1 MSGRDKG
8 HMGEGRRREIGMGEP
23 RRGERK
29 GGREEGGSVKG
40 EEDRM
45 GWQGAGKKGD
55 RGLE

>member
-1 MSGRDKG
+1 
-8 HMGEGRRREIGMGEP
+8 MGEGRRREIGMGEP

-29 GGREEGGSVKG
+29 GGREEGGSVKEG

-55 RGLE
+55 RALE